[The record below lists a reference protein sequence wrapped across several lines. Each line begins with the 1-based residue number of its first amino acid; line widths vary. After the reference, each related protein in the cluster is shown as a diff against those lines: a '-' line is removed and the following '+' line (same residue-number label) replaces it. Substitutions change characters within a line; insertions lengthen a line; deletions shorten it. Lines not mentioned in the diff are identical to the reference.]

1 MLYIKKI
8 FYKNI
13 KTMQKIKNFLKIY
26 LLSCLIQITPHSF
39 SFAEIG
45 LTENSMLAFN
55 PKNPFKTSFAPLKDK
70 ADIYY
75 YVVHDSYR
83 DQYCD
88 DVDRKLK
95 LGIKPKEKHAFVN
108 DYVVFLNDNNKEF
121 VKDLDQNL
129 KFEGNKVNI
138 LIVHPRRYAPGVTY
152 GPWVTFKCD
161 PIYQSGDPKDL
172 VQIFSHLTKK
182 PVYEEIK
189 AQVEKKIH
197 QLKENDNLKKFFNNK
212 PMNIKALDII
222 SDGRWSV
229 NLNYGEYHDGEC
241 SNFLK
246 QKYRNN
252 LDPKNF
258 HIVIVPFHHCL
269 YKKTNFNFFIFKN
282 TIDGIIQTNRPILGF
297 VSVAEVL
304 APAFKNVENRTNT
317 IKQAASKNPDELVL
331 IKLKIESDSD
341 YRQVNATKL
350 LSSGKGVCMV
360 GEKNDLKVKAIF
372 INHFNKKFENKVLN
386 MNQIKFFKDTNSL
399 YDFARKNKKKL
410 PYEEVFT
417 LKECL
422 NMFVPV
428 KDMDKLQ
435 KALRKA
441 EKIWLSTEEPKLF
454 ANLDYAQI
462 VLKYYGTK
470 DESEYLMLA
479 SNYLNFNKNIF
490 DILNNNYKINSLT
503 ILENNFNEM
512 ITNMPQNRGRTTQK
526 KTSDLLYY
534 LKNKNM
540 ALNSKEGIK
549 TFFVNL
555 NTAEIKRAKE
565 RAKRLEEQRQRR
577 IADYKKNG
585 APLSKYQIWP
595 TAGKTYVKCIY
606 VMGDDIF
613 IPFFGDTNPRLKNF
627 GCPPKRR
634 IN

>member
-1 MLYIKKI
+1 
-8 FYKNI
+8 
-13 KTMQKIKNFLKIY
+13 MQKIKKFLKIY

-45 LTENSMLAFN
+45 LVEESMLAFN
-55 PKNPFKTSFAPLKDK
+55 PKNPFKTSFSPLHDK
-70 ADIYY
+70 AYIYY
-75 YVVHDSYR
+75 YVVHDSYQDR
-83 DQYCD
+83 TFD
-88 DVDRKLK
+88 DVDRNVK

-138 LIVHPRRYAPGVTY
+138 LIVHPMRYVPEESY
-152 GPWVTFKCD
+152 GPWATFKRD

-172 VQIFSHLTKK
+172 VQIFSHLKKK

-189 AQVEKKIH
+189 AQVEKKMH

-212 PMNIKALDII
+212 PMNIKALDINPD
-222 SDGRWSV
+222 DGGWLVSHGKTY
-229 NLNYGEYHDGEC
+229 LDGEC

-246 QKYRNN
+246 QKYNNN

-258 HIVIVPFHHCL
+258 HIVIVPFHRCL
-269 YKKTNFNFFIFKN
+269 YKTINFNYFRFN
-282 TIDGIIQTNRPILGF
+282 NAIDGVRQTNRPILGF

-304 APAFKNVENRTNT
+304 APAFKNVENKKNA
-317 IKQAASKNPDELVL
+317 IKKAVSESPNELVL
-331 IKLKIESDSD
+331 IKLKVGEHYQTDQI
-341 YRQVNATKL
+341 QAKKL

-360 GEKNDLKVKAIF
+360 GEKNDLKVKAIY
-372 INHFNKKFENKVLN
+372 INHYNKKFENKVLN

-399 YDFARKNKKKL
+399 YDFARKNKKKPL
-410 PYEEVFT
+410 PNEEVFT
-417 LKECL
+417 LKECF
-422 NMFVPV
+422 NMFVPI
-428 KDMDKLQ
+428 KDMDKLK
-435 KALRKA
+435 KALKV
-441 EKIWLSTEEPKLF
+441 EKIRQTNDEPKLLPKL
-454 ANLDYAQI
+454 NYKNI
-462 VLKYYGTK
+462 VLKYYGVK
-470 DESEYLMLA
+470 DDTEYLMLA
-479 SNYLNFNKNIF
+479 SNYLNYNKNAF
-490 DILNNNYKINSLT
+490 DKLNKDYKINSLT

-565 RAKRLEEQRQRR
+565 RAKRLEEQRQRI

-585 APLSKYQIWP
+585 APLIKYRMTNRGSKFFVDCEY
-595 TAGKTYVKCIY
+595 A
-606 VMGDDIF
+606 MGSNIL
-613 IPFFGDTNPRLKNF
+613 IPFYADTNPRLKNY